1 LLCPFVSP
9 FSVNPFG
16 KMWLREGGEVSDKAV
31 NWVRL
36 GGDRKRWKGDSD
48 SEQNGR
54 REAVGQTGDP

>member
-1 LLCPFVSP
+1 
-9 FSVNPFG
+9 
-16 KMWLREGGEVSDKAV
+16 MWLREGGEVSDKAV